1 MLTRG
6 ENKVPKFTETE
17 KEKIRLEMMHA
28 AHQCFITKGLKNTS
42 IEEIT
47 SSVSIAKSSFYVFF
61 ESKEM
66 LYLELLAL
74 EGEEIE
80 RRVWPKVKEEE
91 DIREAVKVYLKAM
104 SSELESKVLTR
115 RLITNLEEYNMV
127 VRKVNPQYSATET
140 LRSIVPLM
148 EFIKENKEAKYLIDE
163 DIEVIAGV
171 TRAALAMIIHKK
183 DVGEKIYPKV
193 QEILFNAVAN
203 ELTK

>member
-1 MLTRG
+1 LLTRG

-28 AHQCFITKGLKNTS
+28 AHQYFITKGLKNTS

-80 RRVWPKVKEEE
+80 RRVWPKVKEEK
-91 DIREAVKVYLKAM
+91 DIREAIKVYLQAM

>member
-1 MLTRG
+1 M
-6 ENKVPKFTETE
+6 PKFTEIE
-17 KEKIRLEMMHA
+17 KESIRLEMMRT

-61 ESKEM
+61 KSKEM
-66 LYLELLAL
+66 LYLELLVS

-80 RRVWPKVKEEE
+80 RRIWTKVEQEK
-91 DIREAVKVYLKAM
+91 DVRGAIKVYLHEM
-104 SSELESKVLTR
+104 SSALEANILTQ

-127 VRKVNPQYSATET
+127 SRKIDPQYAASKT
-140 LRSIVPLM
+140 LRSIVPLI
-148 EFIKENKEAKYLIDE
+148 EFIKKNKGLKKIINE

-171 TRAALAMIIHKK
+171 IRACLAIIIHKK
-183 DVGEKIYPKV
+183 DVGEEIYPKV
-193 QEILFNAVAN
+193 QEILFQAIAN

>member
-1 MLTRG
+1 M
-6 ENKVPKFTETE
+6 PKFTEIE
-17 KEKIRLEMMHA
+17 KERIKSEMMLV
-28 AHQCFITKGLKNTS
+28 AHKFFITKGLKNTS
-42 IEEIT
+42 IEDIT

-66 LYLELLAL
+66 LYLELLVF

-80 RRVWPKVKEEE
+80 RLVWPKVEKEKNV
-91 DIREAVKVYLKAM
+91 REAIKVYLYEM
-104 SSELESKVLTR
+104 SSALESNILTQ
-115 RLITNLEEYNMV
+115 RLITNLDEYNMV
-127 VRKVNPQYSATET
+127 TRKINPQYSATRT
-140 LRSIVPLM
+140 LRSIVPQM
-148 EFIKENKEAKYLIDE
+148 DFIKKNKELKKLIDE

-171 TRAALAMIIHKK
+171 IRSALAMIIHKK

>member
-1 MLTRG
+1 M
-6 ENKVPKFTETE
+6 PKFTETE
-17 KEKIRLEMMHA
+17 KKRISLDMMHA
-28 AHQCFITKGLKNTS
+28 AHQCFIAKGLKNTS

-80 RRVWPKVKEEE
+80 RLVWPKV
-91 DIREAVKVYLKAM
+91 EAQKNVRDAIKVYLHEM
-104 SSELESKVLTR
+104 SSSFESNVLTQ

-127 VRKVNPQYSATET
+127 ARKVNPQYVATKT
-140 LRSIVPLM
+140 LRSIIPLM
-148 EFIKENKEAKYLIDE
+148 GFIKKNKESKKLLDE

-171 TRAALAMIIHKK
+171 IRAALAMVIHKK
-183 DVGEKIYPKV
+183 DLGEEIYPKI
-193 QEILFNAVAN
+193 QEIIFDAVSN
-203 ELTK
+203 ELTRG